1 MHHRF
6 LACNTI
12 YVFVLQRSSNFVCVR
27 ITLGN
32 LLQIQLP
39 TQIPSS
45 SPRISGTLTSVKC
58 TLKGTLCIFLAQTFS
73 SLGIPLDCFLH
84 HLSYYYSVGKPNGE
98 VCCDS
103 GSRAGQSRIMIDL
116 YVIFRESKHL

>member
-6 LACNTI
+6 LACNM
-12 YVFVLQRSSNFVCVR
+12 QRSSNFVCVR

-32 LLQIQLP
+32 LLQMQLP
-39 TQIPSS
+39 IEIPS

-58 TLKGTLCIFLAQTFS
+58 TLKSTLCIFLVHTLS

-98 VCCDS
+98 DCCDS

-116 YVIFRESKHL
+116 HVIFRESKHF